1 MNRKRKICKTE
12 IDEERDFIHKS
23 PIYLAGCHDL
33 IGPVS
38 SSKITDLTLKILKY
52 SSSRL
57 KSDDFN
63 QLIDSLKSLDSLPL
77 PNTPPLPPQPPT
89 LSDNQST
96 EDENESLLSLDEILD
111 ESGED
116 DPDIPDDSV
125 KKEKIDDDSS
135 LMSFDSEDQISK
147 IKAESIGLRIAHAC
161 RLNPEI
167 MGLLCSVLPPCI
179 AETAPLRDSNSSL
192 RAVREFFLC
201 CLACGSDPSHFLIS
215 SLTARPLPETSILKR
230 AKLANRPYLRTLLTN
245 LQSDEPPSG
254 DLIDEIEEINF
265 DDWLEDPSCSRNQST
280 TVQFH

>member
-1 MNRKRKICKTE
+1 MLIPQ
-12 IDEERDFIHKS
+12 S

-57 KSDDFN
+57 KTDDFN
-63 QLIDSLKSLDSLPL
+63 QLIDSLKSLDAPSLPE
-77 PNTPPLPPQPPT
+77 TPIPENP
-89 LSDNQST
+89 ST
-96 EDENESLLSLDEILD
+96 NDDRSLDETLNESDDTTDVKEEKLD
-111 ESGED
+111 DYFPLDNNE
-116 DPDIPDDSV
+116 
-125 KKEKIDDDSS
+125 
-135 LMSFDSEDQISK
+135 LSK
-147 IKAESIGLRIAHAC
+147 SKAESIGLRIAHAC

-167 MGLLCSVLPPCI
+167 MGLLCSVLPPSV

-192 RAVREFFLC
+192 RAGEPVLFALQRQHLTIIFLVREFFLC

-245 LQSDEPPSG
+245 LQ
-254 DLIDEIEEINF
+254 
-265 DDWLEDPSCSRNQST
+265 R
-280 TVQFH
+280 

>member
-1 MNRKRKICKTE
+1 MNRKRKVCKTE

-38 SSKITDLTLKILKY
+38 SSKITDLALKILKY

-57 KSDDFN
+57 KTDDFN
-63 QLIDSLKSLDSLPL
+63 QLIDSLKSLD
-77 PNTPPLPPQPPT
+77 TPT
-89 LSDNQST
+89 LPETPITDNPSPN
-96 EDENESLLSLDEILD
+96 DDRSLDETINESDDTDVKEEKLD
-111 ESGED
+111 DYFPLDNNE
-116 DPDIPDDSV
+116 
-125 KKEKIDDDSS
+125 
-135 LMSFDSEDQISK
+135 LSK
-147 IKAESIGLRIAHAC
+147 SKAESIGLRIAHAC

-167 MGLLCSVLPPCI
+167 MGLLCSVLPPSV

-245 LQSDEPPSG
+245 LQ
-254 DLIDEIEEINF
+254 
-265 DDWLEDPSCSRNQST
+265 R
-280 TVQFH
+280 